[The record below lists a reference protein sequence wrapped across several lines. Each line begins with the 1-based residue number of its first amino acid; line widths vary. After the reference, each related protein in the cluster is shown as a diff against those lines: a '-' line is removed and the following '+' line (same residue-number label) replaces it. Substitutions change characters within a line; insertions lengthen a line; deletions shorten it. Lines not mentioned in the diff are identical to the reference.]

1 MKISFPFSKNLGNE
15 NSSFSPAGASQFS
28 SSGRVRIP
36 RIPNKKLVSFLTVA
50 VVLVLAVIF
59 IKSIMPSSGNT
70 LAVATDKVKVQDAKA
85 SQTIEREL
93 QIPIKDNKGE
103 ELTRIKY
110 LIQNAELRDE
120 IVIKGKRGTAVAGR
134 TFLILN
140 IKLVNDYNKSIDI
153 NTKDFVRLTVGNSE
167 EWLAPE
173 IHNDP
178 VNVQAISTK
187 FTRIGFPVN
196 EGEKN
201 FKLQVGEI
209 TGEKSVIDLNF

>member
-1 MKISFPFSKNLGNE
+1 MKISFPFGKNLGDN
-15 NSSFSPAGASQFS
+15 NSSFSAVHPSQS
-28 SSGRVRIP
+28 STGRIRRP
-36 RIPNKKLVSFLTVA
+36 KMPNRKLISFLVIAA
-50 VVLVLAVIF
+50 VVILAVIF
-59 IKSIMPSSGNT
+59 IKSVVPSSDNT
-70 LAVATDKVKVQDAKA
+70 FSIATDKIKVQDAKA
-85 SQTIEREL
+85 SQSIDKEL
-93 QIPIKDNKGE
+93 QIPINDSKGA

-153 NTKDFVRLTVGNSE
+153 NTKDFIRLTVGNSK

-187 FTRIGFPVN
+187 YTRIGFPVN
-196 EGEKN
+196 EGDKN

-209 TGEKSVIDLNF
+209 TGEKSIIDLIF